1 MIDVILILVVL
12 LLMWHSRNRSRE
24 EVDILGYKTKYFH
37 LSQGKSKEI
46 YEQMQKH
53 GLSGESLKL
62 FVMLEDRLLKLEK
75 ESVCSGISRD
85 YEALVIS
92 NQIKDS
98 FLGYDFSH
106 HTIHLKQNAEP
117 HKLINRSI
125 IC

>member
-1 MIDVILILVVL
+1 MILILVVL
-12 LLMWHSRNRSRE
+12 LIMWYSWKQSGE
-24 EVDILGYKTKYFH
+24 EVDVLGYKTKYFH
-37 LSQGKSKEI
+37 LSQGKSKEM
-46 YEQMQKH
+46 YEQMKKH

-75 ESVCSGISRD
+75 EAVCSGISRD

-106 HTIHLKQNAEP
+106 HTIHLKQIAEP
-117 HKLINRSI
+117 HKFINRSV

>member
-1 MIDVILILVVL
+1 MILILIVL
-12 LLMWHSRNRSRE
+12 LIMWYSWKQSGE
-24 EVDILGYKTKYFH
+24 EVGVLGYKTKYFH
-37 LSQGKSKEI
+37 LSQGKSKEM
-46 YEQMQKH
+46 YEQMKNH
-53 GLSGESLKL
+53 GLSEESLKL

-75 ESVCSGISRD
+75 EAVCSGISRD

-106 HTIHLKQNAEP
+106 HTIHIKQIAEP
-117 HKLINRSI
+117 HKFINRSV